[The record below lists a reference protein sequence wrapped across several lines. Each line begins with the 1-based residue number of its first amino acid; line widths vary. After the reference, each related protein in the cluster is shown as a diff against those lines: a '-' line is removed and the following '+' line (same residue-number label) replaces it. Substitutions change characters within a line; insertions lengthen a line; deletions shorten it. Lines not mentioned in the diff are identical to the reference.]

1 MKKKSKRTPASSP
14 AGRRKG
20 MPSRKISATL
30 IDFAQ
35 PILEHIDENTTQK
48 QVEKG
53 LMLAVCVWNAV
64 VLDLWKT
71 ENRGLEKIRSLF
83 DENDDPRSLQLIE
96 TLVARKRTRFAHDL
110 RAISHFSVQL
120 NQGNLHVHAQANM
133 DSKVLVAIQEGFP
146 LPLLS

>member
-1 MKKKSKRTPASSP
+1 MNQKRKRASPPGPASK
-14 AGRRKG
+14 RKG

-35 PILEHIDENTTQK
+35 PILKHIDENTTQK

-64 VLDLWKT
+64 VLDLWKS
-71 ENRGLEKIRSLF
+71 ENRCLEKIRSLF
-83 DENDDPRSLQLIE
+83 DETDDPRCSQLIE
-96 TLVARKRTRFAHDL
+96 TLVERKRTRFAHDL
-110 RAISHFSVQL
+110 RAISHFSVEL
-120 NQGNLHVHAQANM
+120 NQGALHVHAQANM

>member
-1 MKKKSKRTPASSP
+1 MNQKRKRASPPGPVSK
-14 AGRRKG
+14 RKG

-35 PILEHIDENTTQK
+35 PILKHIDENTTQK

-53 LMLAVCVWNAV
+53 LMLAVCVWNAI
-64 VLDLWKT
+64 VLDLWKS
-71 ENRGLEKIRSLF
+71 ENRCLEKIRSLF
-83 DENDDPRSLQLIE
+83 DETADPRCSKLIE
-96 TLVARKRTRFAHDL
+96 TLVERKRTRFAHDL

-120 NQGNLHVHAQANM
+120 NQGTLHAHAQANM